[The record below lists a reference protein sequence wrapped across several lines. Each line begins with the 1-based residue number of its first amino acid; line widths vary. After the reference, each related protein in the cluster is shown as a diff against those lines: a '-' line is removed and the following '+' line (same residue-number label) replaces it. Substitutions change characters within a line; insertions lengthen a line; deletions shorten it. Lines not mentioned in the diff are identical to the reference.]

1 MVINKKKKRIILL
14 ILLVLILSFIWI
26 NSMLSKETSKAF
38 SDFILHLLF
47 QSERT
52 GNTGEG
58 FPIRKIAHFLEF
70 AVLGADVFL
79 LFDENDSKKRI
90 LQSIIFCAVCASI
103 DESIQI
109 FSHRGNSILDVM
121 LDTCG
126 SVFGILIS
134 QIIILF
140 LNKKNRKN

>member
-1 MVINKKKKRIILL
+1 MVIYKKKKRIILL

-79 LFDENDSKKRI
+79 LFDKHGFKKRI
-90 LQSIIFCAVCASI
+90 LASFIFCAISASI
-103 DESIQI
+103 DETIQI

-126 SVFGILIS
+126 SVFGILITL
-134 QIIILF
+134 IIIVF
-140 LNKKNRKN
+140 FVKKNRKN